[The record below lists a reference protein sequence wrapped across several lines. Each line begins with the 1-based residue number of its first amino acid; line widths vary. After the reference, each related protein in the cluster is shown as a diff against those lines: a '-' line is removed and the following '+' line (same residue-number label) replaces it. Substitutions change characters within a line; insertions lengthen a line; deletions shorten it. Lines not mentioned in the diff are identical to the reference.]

1 MKRVRKHYIKQ
12 DKMNKQ
18 SDIDNAANEPLVK
31 SVRKYFPT
39 VEIIDVIKYKNIANK
54 NNKLNKVINM
64 LKNLGN
70 IGQMMKQAQVMQE
83 KVKEMQAGLSD
94 VEVIGQSAAGMV
106 SVVITGNRE
115 VKNLEIDESFIH
127 ASEKEILEDLIV
139 AALNDG
145 LGKVDI
151 MMRERN
157 KGNDGRHRITRR
169 NEFAILMSF
178 YRHYHAINLNLL
190 K

>member
-1 MKRVRKHYIKQ
+1 
-12 DKMNKQ
+12 
-18 SDIDNAANEPLVK
+18 
-31 SVRKYFPT
+31 
-39 VEIIDVIKYKNIANK
+39 
-54 NNKLNKVINM
+54 M

-151 MMRERN
+151 MMRERT
-157 KGNDGRHRITRR
+157 KEMMGGI
-169 NEFAILMSF
+169 ELPEGMSLPF
-178 YRHYHAINLNLL
+178 
-190 K
+190 